1 MKSKSDQLDFDFSRL
16 IDLQRNINTNII
28 NNCINRILE
37 TENVNDL
44 FSKHLRLLVF
54 ELFLCWSE
62 SKSQFLCVSM
72 SKRGY
77 NSKSRYNPN
86 SISSFLIK
94 IIKFLEKKK
103 FIEFYPGFFDSR
115 TKKSRLSRI
124 RASQSLIYQFQK
136 INSLEVQNFNH
147 FKREFVL
154 IYDKGKLCE
163 YTDTYETNEIGQV
176 LKYYNRL
183 ISKNLFDI
191 PDQHEEFLTR
201 TDKRKIVIS
210 NFSSC
215 SYSYNAN
222 DQINIMIDGCWW
234 NKLDFNLS
242 SKIRDKLIINHQK
255 TSHFSFYNFFGE
267 YLTKI
272 SNTNVILKPKTFA
285 SILNFE
291 QLCYLTLKYFRSS
304 NNKSF
309 VKSVLI
315 EKKKLNL
322 HKFSNDEV
330 KNAVIN
336 NIIDNR
342 AFVPFTSRKVEVKWD
357 EFLSKSFFLLINKL
371 KSVNIPIY
379 LVGEKIYFPSNKESL
394 ISEKIEEIL
403 SVLLELK
410 SVKIECL
417 VSYDYGF
424 KKKGLFARFR
434 NSNRIITKRYLQN
447 KKYLGIG

>member
-1 MKSKSDQLDFDFSRL
+1 M
-16 IDLQRNINTNII
+16 
-28 NNCINRILE
+28 E

-94 IIKFLEKKK
+94 IIKFLEKKE
-103 FIEFYPGFFDSR
+103 IHR
-115 TKKSRLSRI
+115 ILSSQLLI
-124 RASQSLIYQFQK
+124 PEQIKVGYQELEQTQSLIYQFQAEK

-147 FKREFVL
+147 LKREFVL

-242 SKIRDKLIINHQK
+242 AKIRDKLIINHQK

-304 NNKSF
+304 NKKSF

-322 HKFSNDEV
+322 HKFSNDEI
-330 KNAVIN
+330 KNAVVN
-336 NIIDNR
+336 NITDNR
-342 AFVPFTSRKVEVKWD
+342 AFEPFASRKVEVKWD
-357 EFLSKSFFLLINKL
+357 EFLSKSFFL
-371 KSVNIPIY
+371 
-379 LVGEKIYFPSNKESL
+379 SN
-394 ISEKIEEIL
+394 
-403 SVLLELK
+403 
-410 SVKIECL
+410 
-417 VSYDYGF
+417 
-424 KKKGLFARFR
+424 
-434 NSNRIITKRYLQN
+434 
-447 KKYLGIG
+447 